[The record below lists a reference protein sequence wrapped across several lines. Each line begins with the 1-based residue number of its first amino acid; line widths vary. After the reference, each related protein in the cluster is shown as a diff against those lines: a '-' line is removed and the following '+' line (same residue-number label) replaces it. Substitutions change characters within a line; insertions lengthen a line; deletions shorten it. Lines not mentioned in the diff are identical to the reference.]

1 MFDGG
6 DGLPGRERL
15 SGYVEDA
22 GREAGQGEG
31 PDTGGA
37 VGTDTAGDVGTD
49 TGGSLGTGTGGLVG
63 TPTAGGLATGR
74 EPGEPRPWAS
84 AIDTAPATIIA
95 VTRTVD
101 PGMTLL

>member
-37 VGTDTAGDVGTD
+37 VGTDT
-49 TGGSLGTGTGGLVG
+49 GGSLGTETGGLVG